1 MTTLPL
7 EKMRNL
13 TKLDFKLFYLFLV
26 HVKENAF
33 NFPAITYKLL
43 STLQ

>member
-7 EKMRNL
+7 EKIGNL

-26 HVKENAF
+26 HVREKAF
-33 NFPAITYKLL
+33 NFPVITYKL
-43 STLQ
+43 